1 MGRMPRQYVGGMAT
15 SATIAPAALSIDP
28 GTAAT
33 LTVSVLND
41 TLLVESFELSAVGG
55 AAVWTRIEPATLTI
69 YPGQTETATVTVLAP
84 RLPEAVVGQVALGVR
99 ARAVEQPDVSVVAEA
114 LLTVNPFTET
124 EAELLP
130 RIAHGRGRKRVRVAI
145 DNRGNVPLV
154 AQVAGQSDDRLGLS
168 TPTPDV
174 AVDPGH
180 TEFVDID
187 LRPVKR
193 VWRGDQVTHQFSVLL
208 SPVDTDEPFV
218 LPGSYV
224 QERVFPKWLWKLLL
238 ALLLLLLAL
247 LALWFFVLKPTI
259 ESAARD
265 AVEEPLAQA
274 NDKSDAAAQQADSAA
289 QKANDALEAVGETP
303 EPVEPVSTSTTS
315 DVDIRFEL
323 ADVPGGDP
331 DESDRWTVPAN
342 SVLRITDVVIS
353 NPRGDFGTL
362 TIENRDVAAPI
373 FTTGLENF
381 RDIDFHFVT
390 PLQLVAGDELFTTLD
405 CARIAPPVS
414 GPARTECGAS
424 VLITA
429 RVVTSTG

>member
-1 MGRMPRQYVGGMAT
+1 MAT

-28 GTAAT
+28 GMAAT

-41 TLLVESFELSAVGG
+41 TLLVESFELAALGG
-55 AAVWTRIEPATLTI
+55 AAAWTRIEPATLTI

-84 RLPEAVVGQVALGVR
+84 RSPDSLVGQVALGIR
-99 ARAVEQPDVSVVAEA
+99 ARAVEQPDVQVVAEA
-114 LLTVNPFTET
+114 MLTVTPFAET

-145 DNRGNVPLV
+145 DNRGNMPLV
-154 AQVAGQSDDRLGLS
+154 ASIAGQSDDRLGLS

-174 AVDPGH
+174 SVDPGH

-193 VWRGDQVTHQFSVLL
+193 VWRGDPVTHQFSVIVA
-208 SPVDTDEPFV
+208 PEGADEPFV

-238 ALLLLLLAL
+238 ALLALLLLL

-274 NDKSDAAAQQADSAA
+274 NDKADSAAQQADSAA

-303 EPVEPVSTSTTS
+303 EPVVPVATSTTT
-315 DVDIRFEL
+315 DVDIRFEM
-323 ADVPGGDP
+323 ADAPGGAP
-331 DESDRWTVPAN
+331 DESDRWIVPAN

-362 TIENRDVAAPI
+362 TIENRDVVAPI

-390 PLQLVAGDELFTTLD
+390 PLQLAAEDELFATLD
-405 CARIAPPVS
+405 CARIAPPLT
-414 GPARTECGAS
+414 GPARTECGAT

-429 RVVTSTG
+429 AVVTKTG

>member
-1 MGRMPRQYVGGMAT
+1 MAT

-41 TLLVESFELSAVGG
+41 TLLVESFELTALGE
-55 AAVWTRIEPATLTI
+55 AAAWTRIEPATLTI
-69 YPGQTETATVTVLAP
+69 YPGQTETAVVTVLAP
-84 RLPEAVVGQVALGVR
+84 RLPDSVVGQVALGIR
-99 ARAVEQPDVSVVAEA
+99 ARAVEQPDVSAVAEA
-114 LLTVNPFTET
+114 MLTVVPFGAT

-154 AQVAGQSDDRLGLS
+154 ASIAGQSDDRLGLS

-187 LRPVKR
+187 LRPTKR
-193 VWRGDQVTHQFSVLL
+193 VWRGDQVTHQYSVVVA
-208 SPVDTDEPFV
+208 PEGADQPFV

-238 ALLLLLLAL
+238 ALLALLLLL

-274 NDKSDAAAQQADSAA
+274 NDKADSAAEQAGSAAEQADSAA
-289 QKANDALEAVGETP
+289 QTANDALEAVGETP
-303 EPVEPVSTSTTS
+303 EPVVPVAKTT
-315 DVDIRFEL
+315 DVDIRFEMTD
-323 ADVPGGDP
+323 APGGEP
-331 DESDRWTVPAN
+331 DESDRWVVPAK

-362 TIENRDVAAPI
+362 TIENRDVVAPI

-390 PLQLVAGDELFTTLD
+390 PLQLGAEDELFATLE
-405 CARIAPPVS
+405 CARVAPPVT
-414 GPARTECGAS
+414 GPARSDCGAS

-429 RVVTSTG
+429 RVITTG

>member
-1 MGRMPRQYVGGMAT
+1 MAT

-28 GTAAT
+28 GMAAT

-41 TLLVESFELSAVGG
+41 TLLVESFELTALG
-55 AAVWTRIEPATLTI
+55 AAAAWTRIEPATLTI
-69 YPGQTETATVTVLAP
+69 YPGQTETATVTVYAP
-84 RLPEAVVGQVALGVR
+84 RLPDSLVGQVALGIR
-99 ARAVEQPDVSVVAEA
+99 ARAVEQPEVQVVAEA
-114 LLTVNPFTET
+114 MLTVTPFAET

-145 DNRGNVPLV
+145 DNRGNMPLV
-154 AQVAGQSDDRLGLS
+154 ASIAGQSDDRLGLS

-174 AVDPGH
+174 SVDPGH

-187 LRPVKR
+187 LRPVRR
-193 VWRGDQVTHQFSVLL
+193 VWRGDPVTHQFTVLVA
-208 SPVDTDEPFV
+208 PEGVDEPFV

-238 ALLLLLLAL
+238 ALLALLLLL

-265 AVEEPLAQA
+265 AVEEPLAKASEQA
-274 NDKSDAAAQQADSAA
+274 DSASKQAGAAAEQADSAA
-289 QKANDALEAVGETP
+289 QKANDALEAVGQPT
-303 EPVEPVSTSTTS
+303 EPVKPVSSST
-315 DVDIRFEL
+315 DIDIRFEMS
-323 ADVPGGDP
+323 DVPGGAP
-331 DESDRWTVPAN
+331 DESDRWVVPAN

-362 TIENRDVAAPI
+362 TIENRDVVAPI

-390 PLQLVAGDELFTTLD
+390 PLQLAAEDELFATLD
-405 CARIAPPVS
+405 CAQIAPPVS

-429 RVVTSTG
+429 RVITKTG